1 MDKPARAW
9 LGLGAVA
16 AALFLLCAVLVL
28 RLSAVT
34 RWEQRALA
42 AVTALRRPRLDP
54 VVDVITD
61 LGSYL
66 PVTAV
71 MVALA
76 SMLGLWSR
84 RLLEPVVLVT
94 AVEASESL
102 VMVVKDLTERAR
114 PPVAGMLGAPVVDY
128 SFPSGHTA
136 SGTVLYLLGALLLA
150 HAGPSGQTGRAGW
163 RVLVAAGAGLGL
175 LIGLSR
181 VYLGFHWLGDVTGG
195 WLLALALTGAAMA
208 IVVAYREPDPT
219 ILLVSTRNNY
229 PLRDVVEMNTGLRQ

>member
-1 MDKPARAW
+1 MDKPGRAW
-9 LGLGAVA
+9 LGLGAVS

-28 RLSAVT
+28 RPAVA
-34 RWEQRALA
+34 RWDRGASDA
-42 AVTALRRPRLDP
+42 MTALRRPGLDA
-54 VVDVITD
+54 VVQVVTD

-66 PVTAV
+66 PVTGL

-76 SMLGLWSR
+76 LLLGLRSR
-84 RLLEPVVLVT
+84 RLLEPVVLVA

-114 PPVAGMLGAPVVDY
+114 PPVAGMLGAPVADY

-150 HAGPSGQTGRAGW
+150 HGSRTDRAGW

-181 VYLGFHWLGDVTGG
+181 VYLGFHWLGDVAGG
-195 WLLALALTGAAMA
+195 WLLALALCGGAMS
-208 IVVAYREPDPT
+208 IVAAFPRSGDNDFS
-219 ILLVSTRNNY
+219 LLAPELTT
-229 PLRDVVEMNTGLRQ
+229 PAEMSSR